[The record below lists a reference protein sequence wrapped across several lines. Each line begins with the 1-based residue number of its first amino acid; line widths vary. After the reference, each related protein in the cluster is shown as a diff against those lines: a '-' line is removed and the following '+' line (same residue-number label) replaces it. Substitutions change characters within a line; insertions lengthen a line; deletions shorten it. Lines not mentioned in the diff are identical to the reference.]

1 MGKRRA
7 ILQQRCDQ
15 MRYAD
20 ALSLSF
26 YREEVMTQIDERDG
40 YRGESVFTLITLLS
54 DLVRAC
60 SLLIQTWD
68 YLAEVRREG
77 RGERNGA
84 IRSLSAVRAE
94 ARCFSSDINHP
105 KPLTLVDALII
116 PGATS
121 EATGF
126 LPRLSGA

>member
-1 MGKRRA
+1 MGKSRA

-68 YLAEVRREG
+68 YLVEVRREG
-77 RGERNGA
+77 RRMRGMERFA
-84 IRSLSAVRAE
+84 PCPQCV
-94 ARCFSSDINHP
+94 
-105 KPLTLVDALII
+105 
-116 PGATS
+116 
-121 EATGF
+121 
-126 LPRLSGA
+126 